1 VKFKEV
7 VNRINGVSCPI
18 FGVSWDPGQA
28 DVEVARKVI
37 AFVEVRRV
45 LFAGY
50 GGEVPDQC
58 VQSVIEIRDFLT
70 EQIGQ
75 GRIADE
81 LVNPLRVMRRYCVGF
96 LTRVGANERTG
107 GGDRF
112 LFIQPGYR
120 MMDYFFGDALD
131 ELRAGVGMQV
141 AIIAA
146 SFGLDV
152 EDDLSQKLPAP
163 DPGQR

>member
-1 VKFKEV
+1 VKFKEI

-18 FGVSWDPGQA
+18 FGVSWNPGQA
-28 DVEVARKVI
+28 DVEVARQAI

-50 GGEVPDQC
+50 AGEVPDQC
-58 VQSVIEIRDFLT
+58 VQSVVEIRDFLT
-70 EQIGQ
+70 DLIGQ

-81 LVNPLRVMRRYCVGF
+81 LANPLRVMRRYCVGF
-96 LTRVGANERTG
+96 LTRVGRNERAG
-107 GGDRF
+107 NSDRY
-112 LFIQPGYR
+112 LFSQPAYR
-120 MMDYFFGDALD
+120 MMDYFFGEALG

-152 EDDLSQKLPAP
+152 EDDLAQTLPAP
-163 DPGQR
+163 FPGRS

>member
-1 VKFKEV
+1 MKFKEI

-28 DVEVARKVI
+28 DVEVARKVV

-75 GRIADE
+75 GRIAE
-81 LVNPLRVMRRYCVGF
+81 LANPLRVMRRYCVGF
-96 LTRVGANERTG
+96 LTRVGVNERAG
-107 GGDRF
+107 RGDRF
-112 LFIQPGYR
+112 LFSEPGYM
-120 MMDYFFGDALD
+120 MMDYFFGEALG

-152 EDDLSQKLPAP
+152 EDDLAQTLPAP
-163 DPGQR
+163 DSGRR